1 MNLKKIIPRFF
12 SALYFI
18 IPFLPPI
25 PDIVLDIN
33 TFRLYAYSIINTIA
47 LAYILSDNTMSLSLS
62 KGIKNKLSLI
72 ILAFIFWGLLSYI
85 YAFNKTEV
93 IVRIFTF
100 INFYFTYIIFSVF
113 IKNFSFKEISSFISL
128 ILLAQVSFSIYALD
142 VTTTIRA
149 YDFDLNSQIVGVF
162 PNRNITAALYLFQ
175 LPFLIY
181 TILELKNNFFKLVLF
196 ILGIVVVYILFLLA
210 SRTSYVIIAGLIL
223 LNLIFFL
230 LFKRKSISFYK
241 SFSGHLTLM
250 FLLGYISASLF
261 LGSQNTANPV
271 NRFQSIFS
279 EEESSSTRIR
289 YYTFAIKDFVSN
301 PVIGYGL
308 GNFKIISIERDK
320 ENIRSYTIPYVMHN
334 DFLEVAVE
342 LGIIGLSLFLLIFI
356 YPIYVLINRIKIKNL
371 KTEHLALLSML
382 FIYIVDSNLNFP
394 FTRATSLLYLALIL
408 SMFNNYL
415 NPTSDE
421 IN

>member
-1 MNLKKIIPRFF
+1 MNLKKVIPRFF

-18 IPFLPPI
+18 IIFLPPI

-47 LAYILSDNTMSLSLS
+47 LGYILSDNEMSLSLS
-62 KGIKNKLSLI
+62 KVIKNKLSLI
-72 ILAFIFWGLLSYI
+72 ILAFIFWGLLSYT

-142 VTTTIRA
+142 VTTTLRA

-181 TILELKNNFFKLVLF
+181 TILELKNNFFKFVLF

-210 SRTSYVIIAGLIL
+210 SRTSYVIIVGLLL

-230 LFKRKSISFYK
+230 LFKRKSILFYK

-250 FLLGYISASLF
+250 ILLGYISASLF

-342 LGIIGLSLFLLIFI
+342 LGIIGLTLFLLIFI
-356 YPIYVLINRIKIKNL
+356 YPIYHLIKRTKFKNL

-408 SMFNNYL
+408 SMFKNYL